1 MAAAD
6 PDYVRSDNAGS
17 LARPMRMRQSFAQ
30 FEAAFREETVED
42 RHRRESLRRRAIHRS
57 RVRRHQRQAKH
68 GTLRF
73 IGLVLSILATTAV
86 VTIVMFQMLALWFR

>member
-1 MAAAD
+1 MAAEPERLL
-6 PDYVRSDNAGS
+6 PDDAGS
-17 LARPMRMRQSFAQ
+17 LAGPMRMRQSFAQ

-42 RHRRESLRRRAIHRS
+42 RERRDRLHRSAIRRA
-57 RVRRHQRQAKH
+57 RVRRAERQAKH

-73 IGLVLSILATTAV
+73 IGLVASILATTAI